1 MKTCSPATPV
11 VLIAPAMAIGSGYY
25 RPLVE
30 AFTARGWTARTLP
43 RRGFE
48 PTGEQAG
55 RRHDW
60 SFDDEIS
67 AIRTGVAAARR
78 DHPGHPVLLLGHSL
92 GGQLV
97 AAHASASAHGPGA
110 VDGVVTVGGEIPHH
124 VHFPRRG
131 VGIATMAGVLVP
143 ASAATLGYVGRPLF
157 GAPGAR
163 TLMRQWSRMVLT
175 GQLPFDV
182 PERVSAPA
190 LVVSLEGDELAP
202 RPAVEDFADRLFE
215 PGTLTRWHYHDNE
228 VPPGAT
234 NDHIRWVRSPDHVV
248 ERVLSW
254 WAEQQASS
262 YIGEGRQS

>member
-1 MKTCSPATPV
+1 MNHHPDTPSTPV

-48 PTGEQAG
+48 PADH
-55 RRHDW
+55 RADRHHDW
-60 SFDDEIS
+60 SFDDEIG
-67 AIRTGVAAARR
+67 AIGTGVAAARR
-78 DHPGHPVLLLGHSL
+78 DHPGRPVLLLGHSL

-97 AAHASASAHGPGA
+97 AAHASASARGPGS
-110 VDGVVTVGGEIPHH
+110 VDGVVTVGGEIPHR

-143 ASAATLGYVGRPLF
+143 ASAATLGHVRRPLF

-175 GQLPFDV
+175 GRLPFDV

-202 RPAVEDFADRLFE
+202 LPAVEDFADRLFD
-215 PGTLTRWHYHDNE
+215 PGTLTRWHYRDDE

-234 NDHIRWVRSPDHVV
+234 NDHIRWVRSPDHIV
-248 ERVLSW
+248 ERILAW
-254 WAEQQASS
+254 WAERPAATVD
-262 YIGEGRQS
+262 R